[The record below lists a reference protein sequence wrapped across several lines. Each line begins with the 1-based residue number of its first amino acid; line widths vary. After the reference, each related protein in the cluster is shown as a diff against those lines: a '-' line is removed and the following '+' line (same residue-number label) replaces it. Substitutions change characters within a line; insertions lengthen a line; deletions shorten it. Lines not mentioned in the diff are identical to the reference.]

1 MVFKPGAFDFRYFCT
16 LKNIKHPMML
26 RIQRKIKLAISSS
39 FGTSLSGV
47 VELEKVM
54 VLLVMFRNGLNW
66 SVEFNCSRCSKSLIN
81 PCVLFWRSSMN
92 GLKVEFHL

>member
-1 MVFKPGAFDFRYFCT
+1 MVLKPWAFDFRYFCT
-16 LKNIKHPMML
+16 LKSKKHPMML

-47 VELEKVM
+47 VELEKG
-54 VLLVMFRNGLNW
+54 LLVMFSIGLNW
-66 SVEFNCSRCSKSLIN
+66 SVEFNCSRYSNSLIN
-81 PCVLFWRSSMN
+81 PCVLFWRSSTK

>member
-16 LKNIKHPMML
+16 LKSKKHPMML

-47 VELEKVM
+47 VELEKV
-54 VLLVMFRNGLNW
+54 LLVTFSIGLNW
-66 SVEFNCSRCSKSLIN
+66 SDELNCSSCSKSLIS
-81 PCVLFWRSSMN
+81 PCVLFWRFSTK